1 MRNKIWLD
9 SRRGEI
15 HSRNDGGF
23 GVVGGD
29 AVCFLD
35 FARRRARALFKEAIL
50 PLDQGWKSRQIGLD
64 EGTVEVGAPSSP
76 VAGLRGSTL
85 MVWDC

>member
-1 MRNKIWLD
+1 MRNKTWLD

-15 HSRNDGGF
+15 HSRINGGF
-23 GVVGGD
+23 GIVGGD
-29 AVCFLD
+29 VCLLEI
-35 FARRRARALFKEAIL
+35 ARRSARALFKEAIL
-50 PLDQGWKSRQIGLD
+50 PLDQGWKSRQIGLG